1 MLSAGNSAS
10 ATGRGTTSSGNN
22 MGTYKIILARL
33 PTGNV
38 VLNTVF
44 LHADLKGRRY
54 RAPDFR
60 DALARVINLRDVLCI
75 GQYQMSHVWMVTCVS
90 SAVKQKLVQL
100 EKFIVKGLQCMVF
113 DPDTKNVKMKLLWVP
128 RHMENRRVTEAFE
141 PFGTTQSITRE
152 MWRCPGM
159 DHMETGAR
167 EVSLTLKDGVSVSD
181 VPHMMD
187 IYGSQ
192 CLVLVPGRPP
202 FCLRCS
208 RIGHVRRQCR
218 TPRCNECRRYG
229 HTAER
234 CVMTY
239 AEKLRHGQEST
250 TEDDVSDN
258 VMDVTEVV
266 DASGEVGQSV
276 QSENP
281 EAWPQDSSAVDRRE
295 LEPYPV
301 PPDRK
306 RQHDSQSSKQNREEE
321 MDTHSTASNDASG
334 EVHAAVPLPASD
346 DDSSDASCGEGGDDS
361 FVTLPSASWADAVA
375 LPEDVPGGNS
385 GSVKRPAPADGE
397 DKSSSAGKK
406 QASNAQDSS
415 DMAVLTSGLV
425 TRAGSTKPGKSLSS
439 KTTRK
444 GDTSGGEK
452 VA

>member
-10 ATGRGTTSSGNN
+10 ATGRGTTSSGTN
-22 MGTYKIILARL
+22 MDTYKIILPRL

-44 LHADLKGRRY
+44 LHADLKGRPY

-159 DHMETGAR
+159 DHMETGPR

-192 CLVLVPGRPP
+192 CLVLIPGRPP
-202 FCLRCS
+202 LCLRCS

-239 AEKLRHGQEST
+239 ADKLRHGQELT
-250 TEDDVSDN
+250 TEDDVSAH

-276 QSENP
+276 LSENL
-281 EAWPQDSSAVDRRE
+281 EAGPQDSSAVDRRE

-301 PPDRK
+301 PPDRE
-306 RQHDSQSSKQNREEE
+306 RQDDSQSK
-321 MDTHSTASNDASG
+321 
-334 EVHAAVPLPASD
+334 D
-346 DDSSDASCGEGGDDS
+346 D
-361 FVTLPSASWADAVA
+361 
-375 LPEDVPGGNS
+375 PGGNS
-385 GSVKRPAPADGE
+385 GSVKRPAPANGE

-415 DMAVLTSGLV
+415 DMAVVTSGLV
-425 TRAGSTKPGKSLSS
+425 TRAGSKKSGKSLSS

-444 GDTSGGEK
+444 GGTSGGEK